1 MVLSIISLII
11 SIVSLVISIIASN
24 KKGKQGLQGPRGF
37 QGPQGPMYNE
47 KQENDKPEVN
57 VPINRPSSNE
67 EFIPVKTPGFI
78 EDEKIKPEKELNRI
92 TK

>member
-1 MVLSIISLII
+1 MVLGIISLII

-24 KKGKQGLQGPRGF
+24 KKGKQGL

-67 EFIPVKTPGFI
+67 EFIPIKTPGFI
-78 EDEKIKPEKELNRI
+78 ENDKINPEKELNRI